1 MLNSTM
7 DGNERRNWLLKRKC
21 WWTLRLRYRLRQAA
35 CAVVLIAL
43 AACTQSSNRPAKS
56 QDSVPPLRHVNLVV
70 VTIDTLRADRLHCYG
85 NQAIKTPTL
94 DALAQRGVL
103 FEHAVAQTPL
113 TPPSHASIFTGTNPN
128 VHHVRNTGGFA
139 LQASPIPLAKILQTQ
154 GWDTAAFIGASVLK
168 KAFGFNQGFDV
179 YDDQMPKPD
188 KSLEE
193 RDYPERRA
201 GVVVDHALTWL
212 NAQSGKP
219 FFAWLHLYDPHEP
232 YDPPTPFREKYKQN
246 LYDGEI
252 AYTDQ
257 QLGRFLDA
265 VAKKAPA
272 DQTIVVVLADHGES
286 LGEHGE
292 FNHGIFL
299 YDATLRIPFLMAG
312 PGVPAGVRVE
322 QQVRTIDVLPTVLEL
337 MGSKAPGSVQG
348 VSLTP
353 AFATKNVATEYSYE
367 ETLYPKMNMGWSELR
382 GIRTAKWK
390 YVRAPKPELYDLTLD
405 PFEKTNVLDA
415 HPKEF
420 RELEAQLK
428 ALTPGSESGVEK
440 VSSSQVDSR
449 TMEQLKSLGYLSG
462 MAPSDVVLNGKG
474 PDPKDRTATLRAF
487 QTVLGPG
494 SHAIA
499 PPRRIEMLG
508 QALAADSLNPSLYF
522 YLAAEYEKAGQYGEA
537 MGVYENAQTQGI
549 SNGRLLARMGDLSLR
564 AGKRQQAIAAYE
576 KAAQVNP
583 TNTGSQVNLATAYLE
598 EGKTA
603 DAERCF
609 RWVLTIEQNAAAYN
623 GLGLIAIGRRDTAA
637 ARVHFERAVEL
648 DPDLV
653 EAQLNL
659 GLIYKMDGDIA
670 RAKQCFQA
678 FVAKAPRA
686 QYAKLIPQ
694 VKAEL
699 ASMK

>member
-1 MLNSTM
+1 M
-7 DGNERRNWLLKRKC
+7 RRALLKAVC
-21 WWTLRLRYRLRQAA
+21 AA
-35 CAVVLIAL
+35 AL
-43 AACTQSSNRPAKS
+43 VALVACKPTGTAGRADSAA
-56 QDSVPPLRHVNLVV
+56 PLRPVNLVV

-85 NQAIKTPTL
+85 NRDIETPAL

-103 FEHAVAQTPL
+103 FESAVAQTPL

-139 LQASPIPLAKILQTQ
+139 LQATPVPLARILQAQ

-188 KSLEE
+188 KSQDIGEDL
-193 RDYPERRA
+193 ERRS
-201 GVVVDHALTWL
+201 GVVVDHALGWL

-219 FFAWLHLYDPHEP
+219 FFVWLHLYDPHEP
-232 YDPPTPFREKYKQN
+232 YDPPAPFHEKYKKN
-246 LYDGEI
+246 LYDGEV

-265 VAKKAPA
+265 VRQKSPA
-272 DQTIVVVLADHGES
+272 GKTLIVVLADHGES

-299 YDATLRIPFLMAG
+299 YDATLRIPFLIAG
-312 PGVPAGVRVE
+312 PGVPAGVRV
-322 QQVRTIDVLPTVLEL
+322 QQQARTIDVLPTVLEL
-337 MGSKAPGSVQG
+337 MGGKAPASVQG
-348 VSLTP
+348 VSLAP
-353 AFATKNVATEYSYE
+353 AFSGKSVQTNYSYE

-382 GIRTAKWK
+382 GIRTLKWK
-390 YVRAPKPELYDLTLD
+390 YVRAPRPELYDLARD
-405 PFEKTNVLDA
+405 PGEKINVLDS

-428 ALTPGSESGVEK
+428 ALSPGSENGVEK
-440 VSSSQVDSR
+440 VSSSQVDSH

-462 MAPSDVVLNGKG
+462 MAPSEVELNGKG
-474 PDPKDRTATLRAF
+474 ADPKDRTATLRAF

-494 SHAIA
+494 SRSIPNAQRIA
-499 PPRRIEMLG
+499 VLR
-508 QALAADSLNPSLYF
+508 QALSADTLNPSLYF
-522 YLAAEYEKAGQYGEA
+522 YLGAAYEKSGQYGQA
-537 MGVYENAQTQGI
+537 MEVYENAQKQGI
-549 SNGRLLARMGDLSLR
+549 TNGRLLSRMGDLSLR
-564 AGKRQQAIAAYE
+564 AGKREQAITAYE
-576 KAAQVNP
+576 KAAQLNP
-583 TNTGSQVNLATAYLE
+583 IDAGSQVNLATAYLE
-598 EGKTA
+598 EGKVA

-609 RWVLTIEQNAAAYN
+609 RWVLTIEENAAAYN
-623 GLGLIAIGRRDTAA
+623 GLGLVAIQRRDSAA
-637 ARVHFERAVEL
+637 ARGQFERAVEL

-659 GLIYKMDGDIA
+659 GLIYKMSGDIP
-670 RAKQCFQA
+670 RAKQCFEA

-686 QYAKLIPQ
+686 QYATLISQ

-699 ASMK
+699 ASMR